1 VVFLTA
7 AAVALGYIQH
17 SLGMVIMGFAV
28 IMLIELY
35 YPWRLLGEQ
44 AGALLTSLQM
54 MAQAVDLKDPYTS
67 NHSQRVAYYAVRVA
81 RVLGL
86 PENDVERIRV
96 GALMHD
102 IGKIG
107 ISGRIIRKPGR
118 LTLEEQA
125 LMREHAS
132 VSARIIEHL
141 EILGQSAAMVRHHH
155 ENWNGTG
162 YPDGL
167 SSEGIPV
174 GARVIF
180 VADAFDALTTDRP
193 YRKGA
198 SHQEALMEIR
208 RNAGSQFD
216 PRAVDALERV
226 VSLL

>member
-1 VVFLTA
+1 
-7 AAVALGYIQH
+7 
-17 SLGMVIMGFAV
+17 
-28 IMLIELY
+28 
-35 YPWRLLGEQ
+35 
-44 AGALLTSLQM
+44 
-54 MAQAVDLKDPYTS
+54 
-67 NHSQRVAYYAVRVA
+67 
-81 RVLGL
+81 
-86 PENDVERIRV
+86 
-96 GALMHD
+96 
-102 IGKIG
+102 
-107 ISGRIIRKPGR
+107 
-118 LTLEEQA
+118 
-125 LMREHAS
+125 MREHAS